1 MIRNIE
7 REFRKENLE
16 IHLGLKGGGLS
27 AKMKWRILVDKRN
40 KGNKNIKF
48 TL

>member
-1 MIRNIE
+1 MIRNIV
-7 REFRKENLE
+7 RKLQKWNLE
-16 IHLGLKGGGLS
+16 ISLGLKGGVFS
-27 AKMKWRILVDKRN
+27 VKMKWRILVDKRN